1 MAKKKQPIQ
10 SPEDKT
16 ELAKQIASRS
26 KKVVRTYANVETTI
40 MRVIRWISSVVD
52 KFLFNHR
59 FGKIVSLILALL
71 LYATVNFGGEGIFD
85 PGVSGSGDTINN
97 IPLTVISNDEV
108 YEVRGL
114 PTTVGALIVGDM
126 ADIQMTK
133 NQADFQVVA
142 DLTGLTEGTH
152 QVKLVPKNFSPR
164 VSVSVNPATA
174 IVTIERKVSSRFTLD
189 YDYVNTN
196 KMDLEYVLSEPELE
210 ITEVI
215 IRAAQDTIES
225 IAFVKAFID
234 VEGVSENFTKEVP
247 IVAYDQEGKRVN
259 VDIIPAAVRVNV
271 NVSSPNKTVPVI
283 VDPVGQVPNNQA
295 IKEIVMDHE
304 TVTLYGPD
312 SVLAQINELRI
323 PINATTLTSDT
334 NLVYTITLPSGVRKS
349 SVTRVNMKIA
359 LTEGTSRT
367 FENVPI
373 NYRYNNAGYRFTL
386 INPKDAYTSV
396 EVFGAVD
403 RVNAL
408 SVDDI
413 QVYIDMFDIELGE
426 QTVQL
431 YVEGPSSLV
440 QLKTEKSEIQI
451 DVIR

>member
-1 MAKKKQPIQ
+1 MAKKKQEFK
-10 SPEDKT
+10 SSEDKT

-26 KKVVRTYANVETTI
+26 KKVVRTYANVETTV
-40 MRVIRWISSVVD
+40 MRVIRWLSTVVD

-59 FGKIVSLILALL
+59 YGKIVSLVLALL
-71 LYATVNFGGEGIFD
+71 LYATVNLGGEGIFD

-114 PTTVGALIVGDM
+114 PTTVSALIVGDM

-133 NQADFQVVA
+133 NQADYQVVA

-152 QVKLVPKNFSPR
+152 QVSLVANNFSPR
-164 VSVSVNPATA
+164 VSVAINPSTA
-174 IVTIERKVSSRFTLD
+174 IVNIERKVSSRFSLD
-189 YDYVNTN
+189 YDYVNIN

-210 ITEVI
+210 ISEVI

-234 VEGVSENFTKEVP
+234 VAGVKESFTNEVP

-259 VDIIPAAVRVNV
+259 VDIIPSAVRVHV

-283 VDPVGQVPNNQA
+283 VDPVGEIPNGQA
-295 IKEIVMDHE
+295 INTIVMDHE
-304 TVTLYGPD
+304 TVTLYGPE
-312 SVLAQINELRI
+312 SVLAQIDELRI

-334 NLVYTITLPSGVRKS
+334 NLVYTIALPSGVRKS
-349 SVTRVNMKIA
+349 SVTRVNMKIT

-367 FENVPI
+367 FTDVPI

-386 INPKDAYTSV
+386 IDPADAYTNV
-396 EVFGAVD
+396 VVFGAVE

-408 SVDDI
+408 TVDDV

-426 QTVQL
+426 RTVPL
-431 YVEGPSSLV
+431 FVEAPSSLV
-440 QLKTEKSEIQI
+440 QAFTEKKEIKI
-451 DVIR
+451 NVIR

>member
-1 MAKKKQPIQ
+1 MAKKK
-10 SPEDKT
+10 PEVKSSQDKT
-16 ELAKQIASRS
+16 ELAKQIASKSNR
-26 KKVVRTYANVETTI
+26 VVRTYANVETTI
-40 MRVIRWISSVVD
+40 MRIIRWLGSVVD

-59 FGKIVSLILALL
+59 YGKLVSLVLALL

-97 IPLTVISNDEV
+97 IPLTVVSNDEV
-108 YEVRGL
+108 YEIRGL
-114 PTTVGALIVGDM
+114 PTTVSALIVGDM

-133 NQADFQVVA
+133 NQADYQVVA

-152 QVKLVPKNFSPR
+152 QVNLTPTNFSPR
-164 VSVSVNPATA
+164 VSVAVNPSTA
-174 IVTIERKVSSRFTLD
+174 IVNIERKVSSRFTLD
-189 YDYVNTN
+189 YDYVNIN

-210 ITEVI
+210 LTEVI

-234 VEGVSENFTKEVP
+234 VEGVSESFTNEVP
-247 IVAYDQEGKRVN
+247 IVAYDQEGKRVD

-283 VDPVGQVPNNQA
+283 VDPVGEVPNGQA
-295 IKEIVMDHE
+295 INTIVMDHE
-304 TVTLYGPD
+304 SVTLYGPD
-312 SVLAQINELRI
+312 SVLAQIDELRI

-349 SVTRVNMKIA
+349 SVTRVNMNIT
-359 LTEGTSRT
+359 LTEGISRT

-373 NYRYNNAGYRFTL
+373 NYRFNNSGYRFTL
-386 INPKDAYTSV
+386 IDPEDAYTSV
-396 EVFGAVD
+396 EVFGAVE

-408 SVDDI
+408 TSDDI

-431 YVEGPSSLV
+431 FAEGPSSLV
-440 QLKTEKSEIQI
+440 QLKTEKTEIEI
-451 DVIR
+451 NVIR